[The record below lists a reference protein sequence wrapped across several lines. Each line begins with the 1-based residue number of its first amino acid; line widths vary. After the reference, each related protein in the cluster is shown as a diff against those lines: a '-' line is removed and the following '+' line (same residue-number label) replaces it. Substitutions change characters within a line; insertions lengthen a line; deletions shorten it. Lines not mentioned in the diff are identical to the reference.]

1 MNTIINVIL
10 DNLKIFYILLYS
22 TLIFGFFLNENTL
35 GGSISDFA
43 EFWRMSNLFA
53 NDFLSTIQ
61 DYNLTGHR
69 QSPVHLIWQSLFI
82 RLNISE
88 ILYRLLNLHLSLL
101 LIFSFYKVLKLK
113 FNKTK
118 NNILILTSAI
128 IFLSP
133 SFRSSAIWPDSYIFA
148 LLFFVI
154 SIYFY
159 LKFEISKAKKL
170 SYALL
175 NIFFLA
181 ISSYITPNFCFFS
194 IFFFYKFWVHFKKS
208 LNLYILITTNI
219 LLAYPAFYFLYIL
232 KINFLIPTASSD
244 VGIDIFSMQNLSNKI
259 LCTSSII
266 FFHLLSFFLLFY
278 KDIKKKIKK
287 IDIFYLIFLIMKLS
301 TNYLEGEVFF
311 IKFPI

>member
-1 MNTIINVIL
+1 MNTIINIIL
-10 DNLKIFYILLYS
+10 DNLKIFYIFLYS

-35 GGSISDFA
+35 GGSTSDFA
-43 EFWRMSNLFA
+43 EFWRISNLFA
-53 NDFLSTIQ
+53 RDFLSTIQ

-69 QSPVHLIWQSLFI
+69 QSPVYLIWQSLFI

-88 ILYRLLNLHLSLL
+88 TLYRLLNLHLSLL
-101 LIFSFYKVLKLK
+101 LILSFYKVLKLK

-159 LKFEISKAKKL
+159 LKFEISKVKKL

-194 IFFFYKFWVHFKKS
+194 IFFFLQILGS
-208 LNLYILITTNI
+208 L
-219 LLAYPAFYFLYIL
+219 
-232 KINFLIPTASSD
+232 
-244 VGIDIFSMQNLSNKI
+244 
-259 LCTSSII
+259 
-266 FFHLLSFFLLFY
+266 
-278 KDIKKKIKK
+278 
-287 IDIFYLIFLIMKLS
+287 
-301 TNYLEGEVFF
+301 
-311 IKFPI
+311 